1 MTTERKVKRLSNTTA
16 WRMVLKK
23 LDVIENLLQII
34 CTTSIESR
42 DILKYAKEDLDRGI

>member
-1 MTTERKVKRLSNTTA
+1 MLTKRKTKSLSNTTA

-23 LDVIENLLQII
+23 LDVIENLLQVI

-42 DILKYAKEDLDRGI
+42 DILKSARDELDN